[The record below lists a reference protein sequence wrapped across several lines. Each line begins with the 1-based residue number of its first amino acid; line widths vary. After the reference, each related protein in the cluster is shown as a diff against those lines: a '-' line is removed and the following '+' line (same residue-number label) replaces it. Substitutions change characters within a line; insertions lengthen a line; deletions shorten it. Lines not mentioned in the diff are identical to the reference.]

1 MLLLN
6 TNVTDFCNKCHAI
19 DSNKQASK
27 NRKIKSIYKIGLN
40 YTVCKFFKKQNMF
53 TIWYSILT

>member
-6 TNVTDFCNKCHAI
+6 TNVTDFC
-19 DSNKQASK
+19 NKQASK